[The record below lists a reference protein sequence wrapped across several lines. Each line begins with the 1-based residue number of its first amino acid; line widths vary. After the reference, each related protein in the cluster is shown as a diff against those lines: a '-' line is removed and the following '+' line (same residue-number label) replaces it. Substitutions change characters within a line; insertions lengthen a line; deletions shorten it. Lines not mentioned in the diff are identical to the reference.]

1 MVSRAWI
8 NEPIHSHVGPM
19 EHHVIAPTLRAD
31 GYSTV
36 RFGSK
41 VMKTRSITGG
51 VTVAPRGF
59 SGDFDCDGRPL
70 ASNVFLGKTRLQ
82 QCADE
87 HDGGRPPE
95 LLPRLNAH
103 DPKLFSIL
111 ALITWEAEDLGAH
124 SRLYIERLIDLLCL
138 ELLRNHASFALTTRP
153 GPGGL
158 RQWQVQRVTAYM
170 LEHLDEPIG
179 LEELANLLQLSR
191 FYFCTA
197 FRRST
202 GCTPYHW
209 LVRLRM
215 SRAKE
220 LLSQPGP
227 SSTEVALAVGYQ
239 TPSSFAQAFRLC
251 TGLTPSAYQREMRT

>member
-1 MVSRAWI
+1 
-8 NEPIHSHVGPM
+8 
-19 EHHVIAPTLRAD
+19 
-31 GYSTV
+31 
-36 RFGSK
+36 
-41 VMKTRSITGG
+41 
-51 VTVAPRGF
+51 
-59 SGDFDCDGRPL
+59 
-70 ASNVFLGKTRLQ
+70 
-82 QCADE
+82 
-87 HDGGRPPE
+87 
-95 LLPRLNAH
+95 
-103 DPKLFSIL
+103 
-111 ALITWEAEDLGAH
+111 
-124 SRLYIERLIDLLCL
+124 
-138 ELLRNHASFALTTRP
+138 
-153 GPGGL
+153 
-158 RQWQVQRVTAYM
+158 M

-220 LLSQPGP
+220 LLAQPGP
-227 SSTEVALAVGYQ
+227 SITEVALAVGYQ